1 MFQSDRVY
9 IFEKN
14 KHGNFDNTYEWCAS
28 KVSPQK
34 NILRNIPPETMGTWI
49 PTFRKGE
56 SIIIRNVDEIV
67 SYDPTVYETL
77 IPQNIARLIVSP
89 IYRDRE
95 VIGFY
100 GIDNPPLDRMDHIAF
115 MLQLLGHFI
124 NSMLRRRDLV
134 GNLETLSYH
143 CLLYT
148 SRCV

>member
-1 MFQSDRVY
+1 
-9 IFEKN
+9 
-14 KHGNFDNTYEWCAS
+14 
-28 KVSPQK
+28 
-34 NILRNIPPETMGTWI
+34 MGTWI

-115 MLQLLGHFI
+115 YAPAPWTFYQFHAAAQRPGWET
-124 NSMLRRRDLV
+124 
-134 GNLETLSYH
+134 GNIKLP
-143 CLLYT
+143 
-148 SRCV
+148 